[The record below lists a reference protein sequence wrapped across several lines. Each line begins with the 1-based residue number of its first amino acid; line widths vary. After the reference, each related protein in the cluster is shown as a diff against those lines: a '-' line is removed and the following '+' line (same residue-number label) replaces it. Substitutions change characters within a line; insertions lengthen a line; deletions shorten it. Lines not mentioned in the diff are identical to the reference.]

1 MDYLIKIKQMK
12 EEFTPADQKIAQYII
27 DNPQLILES
36 NSSQLAEIIETSQS
50 AVVRFVKKIGYKGY
64 VDLKI
69 DIAKSFEDENGFIKD
84 EVIEKGDNIA
94 KILAKS
100 KNNILT
106 TTDKTYA
113 LLDEENIKKI
123 VKLIIDSDAIYLA
136 GVGSSGLVCEDFL
149 FKLQRT
155 GKLSFYHQDPHTN
168 LSILTNIKKNDIL
181 LCISYSGITK
191 EVILASEYAKEI
203 GAPVVAI
210 TKSYNNALGKVS
222 DFILLLPE
230 IEKEMRF
237 AAISS
242 RISSQ
247 IITDIL
253 YYGYLAQNMDATKE
267 NIKVSK
273 ELTSKLKD
281 K

>member
-100 KNNILT
+100 KNNVLT

-123 VKLIIDSDAIYLA
+123 IKLIIDSDAIYLA

>member
-69 DIAKSFEDENGFIKD
+69 DIAKSFEDENDFIKD
-84 EVIEKGDNIA
+84 EVIEKGDDIA

-100 KNNILT
+100 KNNVLT

-123 VKLIIDSDAIYLA
+123 IKLIIDSDAIYLA

>member
-100 KNNILT
+100 KNNVLT

-123 VKLIIDSDAIYLA
+123 IKLIIDSDAIYLA

-210 TKSYNNALGKVS
+210 TKSSNNALGKVS

>member
-1 MDYLIKIKQMK
+1 M
-12 EEFTPADQKIAQYII
+12 
-27 DNPQLILES
+27 
-36 NSSQLAEIIETSQS
+36 
-50 AVVRFVKKIGYKGY
+50 
-64 VDLKI
+64 
-69 DIAKSFEDENGFIKD
+69 
-84 EVIEKGDNIA
+84 
-94 KILAKS
+94 
-100 KNNILT
+100 
-106 TTDKTYA
+106 
-113 LLDEENIKKI
+113 
-123 VKLIIDSDAIYLA
+123 
-136 GVGSSGLVCEDFL
+136 GSSGLVCEDFL

>member
-69 DIAKSFEDENGFIKD
+69 DIAKSFEDENDFIKD
-84 EVIEKGDNIA
+84 EVIEKGDDIA

-100 KNNILT
+100 KNNVLT

-123 VKLIIDSDAIYLA
+123 IKLIIDSDAIYLA

-253 YYGYLAQNMDATKE
+253 YYGYLAQNMDATQE

>member
-100 KNNILT
+100 KNNVLT

-210 TKSYNNALGKVS
+210 TKSSNNALGKVS